1 MLLYKETQYQE
12 ETDVTIDIKFQEIAG
27 KLLTNFA
34 VDPGRRWRTGVRNT
48 HVWIPRVCQAE
59 FYVTFTQDHSQ
70 SFCEGGI
77 TSHVLQVKKQQQ
89 KKHCHCGLM
98 AS

>member
-34 VDPGRRWRTGVRNT
+34 VDPGRR
-48 HVWIPRVCQAE
+48 
-59 FYVTFTQDHSQ
+59 
-70 SFCEGGI
+70 
-77 TSHVLQVKKQQQ
+77 
-89 KKHCHCGLM
+89 
-98 AS
+98 